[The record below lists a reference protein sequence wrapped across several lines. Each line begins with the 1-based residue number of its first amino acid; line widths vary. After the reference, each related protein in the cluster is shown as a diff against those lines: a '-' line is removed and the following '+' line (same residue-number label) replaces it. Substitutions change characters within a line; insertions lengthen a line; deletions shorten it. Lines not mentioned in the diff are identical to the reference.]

1 MWRQRKVRQ
10 DFKDATI
17 VHLHKWKGNRQLCEN
32 HRGIS
37 LLNIAGKIFARIL
50 LNRLNGHLEQNLL
63 LESQCGF
70 RRHRGTADMIFAA
83 RQLQEKCQKMRT
95 HLVAHYE
102 LKVRAAMETKYIQKC
117 AEVAMRQTEGRC
129 RNAEKEILEETRFL
143 RNKLAQDTRCHV
155 ELFSWLTTRNSELTL
170 TCEYMAEKEI
180 RDVSAKQE
188 ELAALTKKKEE
199 CLNNL
204 KALIIEYEHVEK
216 TVLADRRKKEKKR
229 KAEERAQKML
239 DSAQMIQNW
248 WRTMIVTHDI
258 KLKKKR
264 RKDTNKAK
272 KSTKK

>member
-1 MWRQRKVRQ
+1 MKTEGTVSHIERYVADSARKLAKLA
-10 DFKDATI
+10 DI
-17 VHLHKWKGNRQLCEN
+17 VSREHK
-32 HRGIS
+32 
-37 LLNIAGKIFARIL
+37 
-50 LNRLNGHLEQNLL
+50 L
-63 LESQCGF
+63 LENISTLKAKLKQM
-70 RRHRGTADMIFAA
+70 REETEETLKQRNEIIAH
-83 RQLQEKCQKMRT
+83 LQDQFQ
-95 HLVAHYE
+95 E

-117 AEVAMRQTEGRC
+117 AEVAMKQTEGRC
-129 RNAEKEILEETRFL
+129 RNAEREILEETRFL

-155 ELFSWLTTRNSELTL
+155 ELFSWLTSRNSELTL

-188 ELAALTKKKEE
+188 ELDALTKKKEE

-204 KALIIEYEHVEK
+204 KALIVEYEHVER
-216 TVLADRRKKEKKR
+216 TVLADRRAKEKKR

-248 WRTMIVTHDI
+248 WRTMIVMHDI

-264 RKDTNKAK
+264 RKDTAKAK